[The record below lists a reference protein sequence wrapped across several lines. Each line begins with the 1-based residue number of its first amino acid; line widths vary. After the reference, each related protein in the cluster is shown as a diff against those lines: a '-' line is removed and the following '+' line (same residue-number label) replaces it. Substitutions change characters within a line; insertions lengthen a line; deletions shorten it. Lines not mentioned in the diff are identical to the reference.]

1 MRAKT
6 DPLRPDEGF
15 TLIETIVA
23 LVILSSALMG
33 FYSFLSTSLNAAGRL
48 EAAAI
53 AYDRHVN
60 ALELAQTINPMEVPD
75 GTFDLGGYRIEWK
88 SDLIGKARQSSILPA
103 GPGPFQVALYRVT
116 FDFPEQGGIAPIGV
130 TKLGYHRT
138 VGTFNLDSANTPAE

>member
-1 MRAKT
+1 MPPQT
-6 DPLRPDEGF
+6 DPRRPDAGF

-23 LVILSSALMG
+23 LVILSTALMT

-60 ALELAQTINPMEVPD
+60 ALELAQTINPMETPS
-75 GTFDLGGYRIEWK
+75 GTFDLGGYRIEWT
-88 SDLIGKARQSSILPA
+88 SDQIGKARQSSLVPA
-103 GPGPFQVALYRVT
+103 GAGPFQVALYRVT
-116 FDFPEQGGIAPIGV
+116 FRCTGQPDIAPITI

-138 VGTFNLDSANTPAE
+138 VANFTFQSGSAPGQ